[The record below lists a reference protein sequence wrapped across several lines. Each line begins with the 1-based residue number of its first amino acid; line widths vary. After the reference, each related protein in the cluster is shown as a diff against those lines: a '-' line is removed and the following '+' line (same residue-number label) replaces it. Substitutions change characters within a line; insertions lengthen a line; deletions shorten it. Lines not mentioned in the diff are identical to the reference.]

1 MDNDAMGRSVS
12 CSLENTL
19 TVVPTNGV
27 RHNIPSNGF
36 KGFQKYDFCMRERG
50 MRDRF
55 LYYLFEGVLSLN

>member
-1 MDNDAMGRSVS
+1 MDYDAMGRSVS

-36 KGFQKYDFCMRERG
+36 KGFQKYDFCMRERDEG
-50 MRDRF
+50 QIF
-55 LYYLFEGVLSLN
+55 VLFV